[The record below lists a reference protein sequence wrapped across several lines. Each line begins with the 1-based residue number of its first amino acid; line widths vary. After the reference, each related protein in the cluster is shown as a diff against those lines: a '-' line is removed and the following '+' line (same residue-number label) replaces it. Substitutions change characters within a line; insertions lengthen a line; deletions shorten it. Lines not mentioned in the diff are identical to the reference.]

1 MKVVRSEPVRKK
13 EMLPG
18 RIQLLGPTL
27 RRQEDGIRR
36 EVWGRPEMA
45 PWKAFFFFSV
55 FFGSVNEMQ
64 SLAKALAFVAFLL
77 L

>member
-1 MKVVRSEPVRKK
+1 VKVVRSEPVRKK

-45 PWKAFFFFSV
+45 PWKAFFFSV

-64 SLAKALAFVAFLL
+64 SLAKALAFVTFLL